1 MHLRTI
7 TERKWSKINTLL
19 TQGKT
24 IESLHVISEIIQAH
38 RVSPQ
43 LQKDDEYVL

>member
-1 MHLRTI
+1 MHLKTRD
-7 TERKWSKINTLL
+7 ERKWSKINTLL

-24 IESLHVISEIIQAH
+24 MESLHVIFEITQAH

>member
-1 MHLRTI
+1 MHLKTI
-7 TERKWSKINTLL
+7 AERKWNKINTLL
-19 TQGKT
+19 SQGET
-24 IESLHVISEIIQAH
+24 IKSLHVIFEIIQAH